1 MADLM
6 RTGFSRLW
14 LIPNRSAPQ
23 NAPEYYNLWK
33 PGAVQWS
40 QGDVTV
46 IRTPSAT
53 QYDAFVRNGKIIGA
67 PGDPQLPVMARYTT
81 DLSRLLKLARLGCDH
96 DLQIHFGQC
105 EDPLDFNRGWQ
116 KVAVLEAARIT
127 QYGTA
132 DLGALS
138 PDQRAVVDETV
149 PWTGEDYYE
158 IVPIGFAELA
168 ASVVVQ
174 RVVGVIVPDRIQ
186 CGTCGVSS
194 DGCQIVVGVSLRS
207 GGSPGLGAQLLYSS
221 DGGGSFAYRNIT
233 TLTGS
238 DDPDALALVGT
249 NIVVASSESDSVHY
263 AALVDILNGVETW
276 TEMTTGFVVNK
287 GPTKIYS
294 FDPSHTWMTGLGGY
308 IYYSTDPTS
317 SVVVQSSGSA
327 TVQDLHDIHG
337 IDQLNI
343 VAVGD
348 SNAVLYTT
356 NGGSTWGAVTGP
368 AVGVNLNAVWMQSKF
383 RWLVGTASGRLFYTI
398 DQGTNWSEISFPGSG
413 AGVVRDIVFAT
424 PSVGYMAHNTAAP
437 AGRVLRT
444 IDGGHSW
451 YVMPESGASI
461 PANDY
466 VESLASCDPN
476 VVFGAGLADN
486 ASDGFMVKAA

>member
-1 MADLM
+1 
-6 RTGFSRLW
+6 
-14 LIPNRSAPQ
+14 
-23 NAPEYYNLWK
+23 
-33 PGAVQWS
+33 
-40 QGDVTV
+40 
-46 IRTPSAT
+46 
-53 QYDAFVRNGKIIGA
+53 VRNGKIIGA

-105 EDPLDFNRGWQ
+105 EDPLDFNRGWE
-116 KVAVLEAARIT
+116 KVAILEAARIT

-132 DLGALS
+132 DLGALA

-158 IVPIGFAELA
+158 VVPLSFAELA
-168 ASVVVQ
+168 ASTVTQQVM
-174 RVVGVIVPDRIQ
+174 GIIVPDRIQ
-186 CGTCGVSS
+186 CGTCGISS
-194 DGCQIVVGVSLRS
+194 DGCQIVMGVTLRA
-207 GGSPGLGAQLLYSS
+207 GGSPGLGADLIYSS
-221 DGGGSFAYRNIT
+221 DGGGSFGYRNIT
-233 TLTGS
+233 TLTAS
-238 DDPDALALVGT
+238 NDPDALALVGT
-249 NIVVASSESDSVHY
+249 NIVVASSESESVHY
-263 AALVDILNGVETW
+263 ANIRDILNAVETW
-276 TEMTTGFVVNK
+276 TNMSTGFVAGH

-308 IYYSTDPTS
+308 IYFTADPTA
-317 SVVVQSSGSA
+317 SVTPQSSGSA
-327 TVQDLHDIHG
+327 TVQDLTDIHG
-337 IDQLNI
+337 IDQLHI
-343 VAVGD
+343 VAVGK
-348 SNAVLYTT
+348 SNAVLYTP
-356 NGGSTWGAVTGP
+356 NGGSTWAAVTGP
-368 AVGVNLNAVWMQSKF
+368 AVGVDLNAVWMQTKD
-383 RWLVGTASGRLFYTI
+383 RWLVGTNGGKLFYTI
-398 DQGTNWSEISFPGSG
+398 DQGVNWHEIAFPGSG

-466 VESLASCDPN
+466 VGSLASCDPN

-486 ASDGFMVKAA
+486 ATDGFVVKAA